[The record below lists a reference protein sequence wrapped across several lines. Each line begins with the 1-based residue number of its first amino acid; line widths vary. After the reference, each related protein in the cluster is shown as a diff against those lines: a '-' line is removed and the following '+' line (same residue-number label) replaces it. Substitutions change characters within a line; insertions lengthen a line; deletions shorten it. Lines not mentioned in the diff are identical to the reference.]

1 MAVTDLY
8 FERMLFMITVK
19 LKSDKLYSGPGTS
32 YAVNITGVNGKIAT
46 VEWKEGSYYYV
57 SLTSLGV
64 RGYVSEDDIS
74 FETAG
79 RPRTVMPKLLKR
91 YVSANGSAHLG
102 PETTYRGCTSPEMG
116 QAVYYLEEKVGDF
129 AFIEYEVD
137 VSSKKYRAWFP
148 HMSLAIA
155 PQSRLTR
162 ERYIE
167 NIETKVTPYNYE
179 PEGSETF
186 CNRYAF
192 YAMKECNANLPT
204 KSDGVTPGNCQE
216 MYDKLITNQFSKWRM
231 VDFAE
236 AQHRANFGCPTI
248 AISPNVP
255 GYRGHVA
262 VVRPNDGSTP
272 NSKADVKITQAGSK
286 VWVNVTLNWGWDTE
300 SAAYDAIRFFTWLY

>member
-1 MAVTDLY
+1 MANVTLRSNALY
-8 FERMLFMITVK
+8 C
-19 LKSDKLYSGPGTS
+19 GPGTN
-32 YAVNITGVNGKIAT
+32 YAGAATGVYGKSAE
-46 VEWKEGSYYYV
+46 VLWKEDAYYC
-57 SLTSLGV
+57 V
-64 RGYVSEDDIS
+64 RLSNPKVEGYIS
-74 FETAG
+74 N
-79 RPRTVMPKLLKR
+79 R
-91 YVSANGSAHLG
+91 YVTIPSGTSVSTFTPPDDEIRYVNTSSSAYLG
-102 PETTYRGCTSPEMG
+102 QGTTYETISQPERGQE
-116 QAVYYLEEKVGDF
+116 VYYLGKKVGTL
-129 AFIEYEVD
+129 AYIEYTLH
-137 VSSKKYRAWFP
+137 SSTKKYRAWFP
-148 HMSLAIA
+148 HMSLTIN
-155 PQSRLTR
+155 PPSRLSA
-162 ERYIE
+162 EDYIY
-167 NIETKVTPYNYE
+167 NIETLVTPYDYN
-179 PEGSETF
+179 PIGDQTF

-255 GYRGHVA
+255 GYQGHVA

>member
-1 MAVTDLY
+1 M
-8 FERMLFMITVK
+8 
-19 LKSDKLYSGPGTS
+19 
-32 YAVNITGVNGKIAT
+32 
-46 VEWKEGSYYYV
+46 
-57 SLTSLGV
+57 SLT
-64 RGYVSEDDIS
+64 IN
-74 FETAG
+74 
-79 RPRTVMPKLLKR
+79 PP
-91 YVSANGSAHLG
+91 
-102 PETTYRGCTSPEMG
+102 
-116 QAVYYLEEKVGDF
+116 
-129 AFIEYEVD
+129 
-137 VSSKKYRAWFP
+137 
-148 HMSLAIA
+148 
-155 PQSRLTR
+155 SRLSA
-162 ERYIE
+162 EDYIY
-167 NIETKVTPYNYE
+167 NIETLVTPYDYN
-179 PEGSETF
+179 PIGDQTF

-255 GYRGHVA
+255 GYQGHVA